1 MNLLAFRKR
10 LDALETATGRA
21 DPRPTKAETRRT
33 LHFLASDP
41 EVGKLYNEA
50 LIVTSRLTCPHTRHG
65 WCRRCLAA
73 TPTVESA
80 WQAVAARMAEL
91 ESLHTHTLK
100 EYTQ

>member
-1 MNLLAFRKR
+1 MNLKALTER
-10 LDALETATGRA
+10 LHALETAGRA
-21 DPRPTKAETRRT
+21 NPQRDAAETRQI
-33 LHFLASDP
+33 LHVLATDP
-41 EVGKLYNEA
+41 EIGKLYNEA
-50 LIVTSRLTCPHTRHG
+50 LAVTSRLTCPHTRHG

-80 WQAVAARMAEL
+80 WQAVAARMTEL